1 MKTIKKCDI
10 CGKEYLATGEKR
22 RYCSDPCRREA
33 NLRNIRE
40 RNRQRAEKA
49 KESMFIEV
57 SEKAKK
63 GMSLTEMAA
72 AARKAGMSY
81 GQYEAQ
87 MELQSRK
94 EEKNGE
100 INSKR

>member
-10 CGKEYLATGEKR
+10 CGKEYLAAGEKR
-22 RYCSDPCRREA
+22 RYCSDPCRKEA

-57 SEKAKK
+57 PEKEKK
-63 GMSLTEMAA
+63 RNVT
-72 AARKAGMSY
+72 Y
-81 GQYEAQ
+81 GDGGGRQESRYE
-87 MELQSRK
+87 LRTIR
-94 EEKNGE
+94 GE
-100 INSKR
+100 DGITIQERGKKWRD